1 MAIIP
6 EGELLEILAC
16 DITARRPAPGPGDL
30 EPFIASVGRVPGAV
44 VVSFDPAAADT
55 FQAFAE
61 AERLCCTDIGW
72 DIVPGP
78 ALRITATP
86 AQLDA
91 ICSLFDSLAE

>member
-1 MAIIP
+1 MAIIR
-6 EGELLEILAC
+6 EGDLLEILAC
-16 DITARRPAPGPGDL
+16 DISARPPAPGPGDL
-30 EPFIASVGRVPGAV
+30 EPFIAAVVREPDAV

-61 AERLCCTDIGW
+61 AERQCCTDIGW

-91 ICSLFDSLAE
+91 IYSLFDSFAE